1 MAVTL
6 SLHAGFF
13 LCVSVYIKLTLVVCV
28 SVCRDRRGRIRGMI
42 SACHHYG
49 TSDCQ
54 AVSHVSQAFCSSFFP
69 PLSNLSLITLS
80 SLSFSWQLS
89 LHPLHVQAPSALPF
103 LPIHS
108 SVCFFLV
115 SNSPLLLLHFPSHFS
130 SFPLVIKCP
139 TPPVISL

>member
-1 MAVTL
+1 MC
-6 SLHAGFF
+6 
-13 LCVSVYIKLTLVVCV
+13 LCGETGGG
-28 SVCRDRRGRIRGMI
+28 RGRIRGMV
-42 SACHHYG
+42 SVCHHYG

-54 AVSHVSQAFCSSFFP
+54 AVSHVSQAFCP

-115 SNSPLLLLHFPSHFS
+115 SNSPLLLLHFSSHFS

-139 TPPVISL
+139 APPVRAQPHKSLQLFSCMLICTCSSSI